1 MENFI
6 DILKAIVFGIVEG
19 ITEWLPVSSTGHMIV
34 LEQFFSLADTQGKEF
49 FDFFVVIIQ
58 LGAIIAV
65 VMSFFKSL
73 WPFGKNK
80 TERQKREIWHTW
92 HKILI
97 ASVPAGV
104 IGLLFDDW
112 LDNYL
117 YNYLTVSITLMVY
130 GFIFIII
137 EYSLRMRAKRIK
149 QRFHLNRAG
158 ATTEVGDS
166 SDEDDEYDE
175 EKLTNYPLF
184 RVHSIKNITLQ
195 MAMLIG
201 LAQVLALIPGTSR
214 SGVTICVAL
223 LMSID
228 RRTAARFSFYLSI
241 PAMFGGSLIKGA
253 LYVGKMTTGEAS
265 VISGF
270 QIVLILIA
278 MLVAFG
284 VSWIV
289 IRFFMSMLR
298 TRTFTIFGFY
308 RIGLGAILLIILF
321 AVNGGNLST
330 GVELNST
337 SALIHSLDYLVANPS
352 VLYLLPSFR

>member
-1 MENFI
+1 MEDFI
-6 DILKAIVFGIVEG
+6 DIIKAIVFGIIEG

-34 LEQFFSLADTQGKEF
+34 LEQFFSLADRQGKEF
-49 FDFFVVIIQ
+49 FDFFLVIIQ

-80 TERQKREIWHTW
+80 TTRQKKEIWRTW
-92 HKILI
+92 YKILI
-97 ASVPAGV
+97 ASIPAGV

-112 LDNYL
+112 LDMYL
-117 YNYLTVSITLMVY
+117 YNYLTVSITLIVY
-130 GFIFIII
+130 GGVFIII
-137 EYSLRMRAKRIK
+137 ECSLRLRAKHIK
-149 QRFHLNRAG
+149 QRYHLNRAG
-158 ATTEVGDS
+158 STTEVGEGAN
-166 SDEDDEYDE
+166 EDGEYDE

-184 RVHSIKNITLQ
+184 KTHSVKNITFQ

-201 LAQVLALIPGTSR
+201 IAQVLALIPGTSR
-214 SGVTICVAL
+214 SGVTICAAL

-241 PAMFGGSLIKGA
+241 PAMFGGSLIKGVI
-253 LYVGKMTTGEAS
+253 YVGKMVKGTAP

-270 QIVLILIA
+270 QIALILIA
-278 MLVAFG
+278 MAVAFG

-298 TRTFTIFGFY
+298 TRTFTAFGFY
-308 RIGLGAILLIILF
+308 RIVLGVILLIILF
-321 AVNGGNLST
+321 AVNGGDLSS

-337 SALIHSLDYLVANPS
+337 SMLYQTMNYFVSNPCAMN
-352 VLYLLPSFR
+352 VLPSLR